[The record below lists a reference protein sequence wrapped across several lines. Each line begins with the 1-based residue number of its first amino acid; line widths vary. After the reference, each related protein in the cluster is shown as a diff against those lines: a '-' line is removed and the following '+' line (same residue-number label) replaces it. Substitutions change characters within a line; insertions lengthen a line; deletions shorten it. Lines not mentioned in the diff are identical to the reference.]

1 MLGTESVYSV
11 QPVKPFLMGCYACTA
26 VAPVRRSQG
35 APYAHQ
41 RPFPKQVLLQMSP
54 VVARVPDMYPVSHC
68 RSRFYSFETTLAV
81 RSTTTCVLAVD
92 SQAAL
97 GTPPVSGW
105 AICAKPLETDKIAHC
120 ALFITLI
127 FRPFQEM
134 ADMLGSAASIHVGAL

>member
-81 RSTTTCVLAVD
+81 RSTTTCVLAAD

-97 GTPPVSGW
+97 GTPPVCGW
-105 AICAKPLETDKIAHC
+105 HSLRC
-120 ALFITLI
+120 
-127 FRPFQEM
+127 RPPSVR
-134 ADMLGSAASIHVGAL
+134 DNDRGALPFVHKGLGGLERRLALSEQPSVR